1 MVKNRLEMQGTWVLS
16 LVQEL
21 RSHMPQGNKALE
33 PQTREAPVPQRMILK
48 PNKYST
54 NNLLL
59 NNSSSFL
66 TPQVLCA
73 VLSCSN
79 TSYSL

>member
-1 MVKNRLEMQGTWVLS
+1 MDSIPGPGTEIPHAAGQQS
-16 LVQEL
+16 SQ
-21 RSHMPQGNKALE
+21 AT
-33 PQTREAPVPQRMILK
+33 TREARVPQRMMLQ

-54 NNLLL
+54 NHLPL

-73 VLSCSN
+73 VLSCSVMPN
-79 TSYSL
+79 SL